1 MWWLWLLVIRWC
13 NKARAC
19 SFTPSLPMMLESSNN
34 NVMILKA
41 ESTSDLKMT
50 SSTRKNWYEVDNRHP
65 LCNWVNDALCSKMR
79 NFVWS
84 GFWHDATALRD
95 CMNCGLILY
104 KKSAIFD
111 WKSLAWFLLKKHYFS
126 DTDTAF
132 CQIAEHFLMI
142 LLHSGMGV
150 LGRQGAIIQE
160 TYTR

>member
-104 KKSAIFD
+104 KKSAIF
-111 WKSLAWFLLKKHYFS
+111 WLEIVGLISFKKTLLFWHRY
-126 DTDTAF
+126 
-132 CQIAEHFLMI
+132 CI
-142 LLHSGMGV
+142 LSNCWTFFNDFV
-150 LGRQGAIIQE
+150 
-160 TYTR
+160 T